1 MSTFPNEYSYPQKN
15 RRVAPPALSTHLIAA
30 GSNES
35 EAAVVE
41 LAAIH
46 AAVSSVAGV
55 ADGVRI
61 GETTTIAVV

>member
-1 MSTFPNEYSYPQKN
+1 MGSNTHEKS
-15 RRVAPPALSTHLIAA
+15 RRVAPPALKTQRIAA
-30 GSNES
+30 GSNKS

-46 AAVSSVAGV
+46 AAVSCVAGV

>member
-1 MSTFPNEYSYPQKN
+1 MCIPTHEQS
-15 RRVAPPALSTHLIAA
+15 RRLAPPALSAHLSAA
-30 GSNES
+30 GGNES

-55 ADGVRI
+55 ADGVRV

>member
-1 MSTFPNEYSYPQKN
+1 MSSNTYKKQEGCPSCPNY
-15 RRVAPPALSTHLIAA
+15 STHRFIAA

-55 ADGVRI
+55 ADGIRV
-61 GETTTIAVV
+61 GKTTTIAVV